1 MRKSYQVGAL
11 PIRRNDA
18 GALEV
23 LLVTTR
29 GTQRWVVPKGWPWRR
44 HADHDAAA
52 GEAWEEAGVRGRTAP
67 QSIGSFTYDKIG
79 KSGSRRLE
87 VLVYVLEVTD
97 EADHWPEAQERR
109 RDWFSPQ
116 AAIELVTEPGLKSLL
131 QALDTEAIEAQGA

>member
-11 PIRRNDA
+11 PIRRNEA

-67 QSIGSFTYDKIG
+67 RSIGSFTYDKIG
-79 KSGSRRLE
+79 KSGRRTLE

-97 EADHWPEAQERR
+97 EAEQWPEARQRR
-109 RDWFSPQ
+109 RDWFSPL
-116 AAIELVTEPGLKSLL
+116 AAMELVAEPGLKTLL
-131 QALDTEAIEAQGA
+131 KALDANTLDALSA